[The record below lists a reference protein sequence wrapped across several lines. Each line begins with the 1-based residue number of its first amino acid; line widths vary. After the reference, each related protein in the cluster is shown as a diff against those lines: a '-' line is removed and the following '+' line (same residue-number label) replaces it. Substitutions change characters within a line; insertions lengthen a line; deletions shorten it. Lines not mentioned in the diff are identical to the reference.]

1 MTGLTS
7 KIYGLYL
14 GVWCEEIVPHWAGSI
29 NHLILVKLGHEI
41 IPVIVVRL
49 SLCLTVVCHQRGLG
63 GREEGGRKEGGRD
76 ERNGYCYQML
86 PVPNLTKYA

>member
-1 MTGLTS
+1 MSMMQRLMQLGTYSTTLGLTS

-29 NHLILVKLGHEI
+29 NHLILVKLDHEI

-49 SLCLTVVCHQRGLG
+49 SLRLTVVCHQRGLG
-63 GREEGGRKEGGRD
+63 GRKEGGR
-76 ERNGYCYQML
+76 EMEYCY
-86 PVPNLTKYA
+86 